1 MTTPERWLIC
11 LVLFTSMVLNVLN
24 MRSTYRNSVRLDKL
38 AVEVY
43 AMRDRVGDTSITLV
57 MPEPKKNLE
66 MNKIKRKGK

>member
-1 MTTPERWLIC
+1 
-11 LVLFTSMVLNVLN
+11 MVLNVLN